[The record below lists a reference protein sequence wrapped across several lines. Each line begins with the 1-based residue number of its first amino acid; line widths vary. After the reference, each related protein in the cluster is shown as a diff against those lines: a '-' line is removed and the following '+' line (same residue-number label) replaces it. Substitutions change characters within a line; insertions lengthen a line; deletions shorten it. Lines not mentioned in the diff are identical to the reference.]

1 MSGKTHQHQILQNR
15 EKNQSHIVLICDP
28 SCKEAFY
35 KTFENDSN
43 RNYDTFT
50 LSENDFFDKVKQFN
64 SDDIIV
70 IPHFLD
76 KDKERSIYFSF
87 KNRLEEKLSDYVVIL
102 EPGKSATMGI
112 INAHKELAII
122 GSDVKDWS
130 TYSSSNLPEIKFK
143 IETFKK
149 FVELNLA
156 FKQCKFTVNFIDI

>member
-1 MSGKTHQHQILQNR
+1 
-15 EKNQSHIVLICDP
+15 
-28 SCKEAFY
+28 
-35 KTFENDSN
+35 
-43 RNYDTFT
+43 
-50 LSENDFFDKVKQFN
+50 
-64 SDDIIV
+64 
-70 IPHFLD
+70 
-76 KDKERSIYFSF
+76 
-87 KNRLEEKLSDYVVIL
+87 
-102 EPGKSATMGI
+102 MGI